1 MANICCDDVIFYT
14 EGNPEGLYDLW
25 EDLETYIILNQNPDL
40 CWIGNL
46 FSHKKID
53 STGISLR
60 GNVSYMCQV
69 FLAQILHYLEIPMN
83 YYSLFFARIILFS
96 FINLYVVNKIIYYF
110 MCKFTKIRIS
120 LYRLNNTIFR
130 LY

>member
-60 GNVSYMCQV
+60 GNVSYMPESDNQHHVSFLCSAV
-69 FLAQILHYLEIPMN
+69 FPDFL
-83 YYSLFFARIILFS
+83 LFS
-96 FINLYVVNKIIYYF
+96 F
-110 MCKFTKIRIS
+110 S
-120 LYRLNNTIFR
+120 SS
-130 LY
+130 

>member
-46 FSHKKID
+46 FYNNIYIYSKMLILRCF
-53 STGISLR
+53 SL
-60 GNVSYMCQV
+60 S
-69 FLAQILHYLEIPMN
+69 
-83 YYSLFFARIILFS
+83 
-96 FINLYVVNKIIYYF
+96 
-110 MCKFTKIRIS
+110 
-120 LYRLNNTIFR
+120 IF
-130 LY
+130 

>member
-53 STGISLR
+53 SPE
-60 GNVSYMCQV
+60 
-69 FLAQILHYLEIPMN
+69 YLFVEMSATWN
-83 YYSLFFARIILFS
+83 G
-96 FINLYVVNKIIYYF
+96 
-110 MCKFTKIRIS
+110 MIRIFYF
-120 LYRLNNTIFR
+120 L
-130 LY
+130 